1 MTESLKEVEFRGSH
15 SNWLKS
21 EATKAWVPT
30 PCSDSTV
37 MPVSPASEPR
47 GRPWGQLAPNADLP
61 RPPRARRPGPQRV
74 CSHRCLASQARPG
87 PAADAET
94 CCLRAA
100 AGLDG
105 KPGTPMVCYG
115 RHIGRTSQNRV
126 GTALRTW
133 PLHGLYRQVLAPVRS
148 IPRDG
153 N

>member
-1 MTESLKEVEFRGSH
+1 MTSNSRRCLRPELEPGIIPACLPQVPSICHLLLWLPGRSNFQRLYLLLFR
-15 SNWLKS
+15 
-21 EATKAWVPT
+21 
-30 PCSDSTV
+30 
-37 MPVSPASEPR
+37 MI
-47 GRPWGQLAPNADLP
+47 DLP